1 VDIARL
7 LTVNWYDV
15 PVASNPAVF
24 EKVRALAA
32 DILQVKAGSL
42 NADSSPETVDTW
54 DSVRHLNLVLALEES
69 YGFELSPEEMDQMKT
84 IGQIAGIVE
93 SKTA

>member
-1 VDIARL
+1 
-7 LTVNWYDV
+7 
-15 PVASNPAVF
+15 VAPKPAIF

-32 DILQVKAGSL
+32 DILQVKASGL

-69 YGFELSPEEMDQMKT
+69 FGFELSPEEMDQMKT
-84 IGQIAGIVE
+84 IGQIAAMVE
-93 SKTA
+93 AKTA

>member
-1 VDIARL
+1 MA
-7 LTVNWYDV
+7 
-15 PVASNPAVF
+15 PNPAVF

-32 DILQVKAGSL
+32 DILQVKTSALS
-42 NADSSPETVDTW
+42 ADSSPETVDTW

-69 YGFELSPEEMDQMKT
+69 FGFELSPEEMDLMKN

-93 SKTA
+93 AKTA